1 MLRPDILNEPFDILT
16 PWTSGDTATGL
27 SQINPAGQLELD
39 TNLGAT
45 LDAYAKRYRIILSPP
60 NQFTLEAKVK
70 LDVLGTRALVNRFD
84 ISYITSTWSL
94 LARFCSDGLFIY
106 KTGTAYTEVGADI
119 VKCNAGAA
127 WQTFRFQVD
136 KTAGEASAVV
146 ETFLKEEGGSWASQ
160 GTVDCDYET
169 GGSNGQVTTQMHG
182 HTIDNLLGYVE
193 YIRIA
198 SGLGEIGD
206 LHIPSITL
214 F

>member
-1 MLRPDILNEPFDILT
+1 MLRPDILNEPFNILT
-16 PWTSGDTATGL
+16 SWTSADTGTGL
-27 SQINPAGQLELD
+27 SQINPAGQLELA
-39 TNLGAT
+39 TNLGA
-45 LDAYAKRYRIILSPP
+45 AGAAKAKRYRTILSPP

-70 LDVLGTRALVNRFD
+70 LDVLGTRANADMFD
-84 ISYITSTWSL
+84 IWYSTLTWYL
-94 LARFCSDGLFIY
+94 YARLCSDGLFIY
-106 KTGTAYTEVGADI
+106 KTGAASTEVGADI

-160 GTVDCDYET
+160 GTVDCDYEA
-169 GGSNGQVTTQMHG
+169 GGSNGRINAQMQGYTTN
-182 HTIDNLLGYVE
+182 NLLGYVE

-206 LHIPSITL
+206 LYIPSITL